1 MCVCVCIPVLPTE
14 NTKIMTSPV
23 AGTIP
28 GAQMVPSNMIAL
40 LKQTKK

>member
-1 MCVCVCIPVLPTE
+1 
-14 NTKIMTSPV
+14 MTSPI

-40 LKQTKK
+40 LKQTTEGILE